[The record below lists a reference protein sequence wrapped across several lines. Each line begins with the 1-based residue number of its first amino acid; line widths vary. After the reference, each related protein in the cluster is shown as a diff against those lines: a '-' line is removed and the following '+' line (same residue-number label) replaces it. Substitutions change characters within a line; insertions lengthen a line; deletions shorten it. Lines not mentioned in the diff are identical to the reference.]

1 MVRTAAKTV
10 AHKGLCSERPFWL
23 KLAFRASFSLVR
35 FFWRSKRNE
44 HIIRELRTEKRRYLH
59 HRIKHKVH
67 PVVITITKKLLMKY
81 ILISWILFVSL
92 NLSAQDCTE
101 TSILQKPGIWKR
113 YERLSVGHTG
123 N

>member
-23 KLAFRASFSLVR
+23 KLAFGFAELACGSVRASFSLVR

-81 ILISWILFVSL
+81 ILIS
-92 NLSAQDCTE
+92 
-101 TSILQKPGIWKR
+101 
-113 YERLSVGHTG
+113 
-123 N
+123 